1 MVGIHFHFTMAR
13 DLLTRIRPHERSNDR
28 FLVEFCISR
37 SIFAMYGGLSTKF
50 MEAVYRRKPERASTW
65 APQLLGMGRRPSV
78 VHMSHDV

>member
-1 MVGIHFHFTMAR
+1 MVGIHFHFTMKGSA
-13 DLLTRIRPHERSNDR
+13 DPDQATHERSNDR

-37 SIFAMYGGLSTKF
+37 SIFAMYGGLRTKC

-78 VHMSHDV
+78 VHMTHDV